1 MSATLIQNA
10 LPGEDLIGIEPEL
23 LQQVNAGWLHR
34 LSLFTGRALTAPA
47 LQSEQSYRAGRLA
60 ILGQCVTQGVVKGLE
75 LSIDLT
81 AADPMIQVTS
91 GYGISA
97 SGEDVTL
104 LRTLRTTLGSLQVID
119 PLNGSVIAAFA
130 DYAKNPANTAFAGI
144 LLLQPVTGQVSGASV
159 DTGTGPIVVSGN
171 LNASCGQDPQEYAF
185 EDWQIVDGVRLVLVA
200 WPGSPATLALP
211 AATPAVSRRN
221 RLAYTIFKA
230 ELALTQDDRLPWDML
245 GVPVA
250 LVGFDNTWKAQFID
264 RTAVVRSG
272 GLPRT
277 RYVLP
282 AQPGAAG
289 APLLVQPALAEARV
303 AQLAEQIGATP
314 GMTSLVPTFFLLPP
328 CGVLPASSMDFVK
341 QVALWFP
348 STWTVE
354 VGPVHQEE
362 VETTLLS
369 GMTAQPLDASRPE
382 LVEVLVPL
390 PDALYDPDV
399 LVTETVDPAFQQA
412 IDSALQE
419 LAADLQHRKT
429 IQQEANALSQV
440 ITGTQAGPQK
450 EPQAGL
456 QLPPLYNI
464 DEGLTATEIAIRDAQ
479 TYAPAAGETFGT
491 ILAAQPKDPSGNP
504 IPPNA
509 QSPNGSF
516 VSTDFQNLQAAANQ
530 PPYTLMQDGNGI
542 PLATPLPL
550 FSSDDMNDMTW
561 HGIQH
566 FIDRING
573 KLAKANDLLDLA
585 FLTTQSDIYRFRQ
598 YILGA
603 SDATALAVSPIA
615 AEIATGESAA
625 STAANL
631 QTYLKS
637 VLQVDSPSTPPTT
650 TPAPGAA
657 PAIPPSSTGLVSK
670 NAFVVSNKI
679 LTAARPV
686 TLISSASPTAIR
698 STAPALSS
706 VLRASPTLLS
716 SVATTKPVVSAA
728 PVVSASSAVSAFSAV
743 SPGRF
748 VLATPGSVSQP
759 ASTNDVLAQSPL
771 VGAQLNLRTLTV
783 AQRMANPPSQEGLFY
798 AIGNRAALLQL
809 LADLEITIDD
819 ITVLVDTAPTVTPA
833 GAPITT
839 TAPPTT
845 PPPPVPP
852 PVFPMPTMADFR
864 ATANSNRRNAVFVA
878 VQSPSVSAPP
888 NLDPDEASL
897 FSAGIH
903 VLEQHSQLLRAV
915 EARIQQYSDYL
926 TLCANALANVQTDL
940 PKAQSLVTKLDNGL
954 AQARQDLTFTTALL
968 NDETQR
974 VANVNAQ
981 RAQTLQNVQVV
992 VYTRPRT
999 LQTDAD
1005 VPSRQL
1011 VPGNITSPV
1020 PSCLQQSLSI
1030 PPELREIVALLREAP
1045 VNWMPSIEAL
1055 LNRLERPSLL
1065 QEVAIDAQARAV
1077 MVMQLPPRVSSAAS
1091 RPGVY
1096 APTISDIYSANQRAL
1111 SSLVTARAAFQPL
1124 QLANQSWT
1132 TQIQTMQVVAAIG
1145 DLISSQ
1151 AVHAEVVNATS
1162 RLMQQISNVATCLY
1176 ARAGQALPIDRL
1188 AWAEFMKGPGFSIQM
1203 QSLAV
1208 LPHWNGQDYVSRQQM
1223 QMLVDWLFLQID
1235 ATNSDAVAFMSDVVR
1250 VAILLASDAPANAVI
1265 SGAVT
1270 LAATPK
1276 VGGIISL
1283 TLPSQQVAH
1292 GMYVQIY
1299 SSGVLTAEA
1308 VVSDLDSSGVRATV
1322 TQVHQTGIALQ
1333 ANDVAHFTP
1342 QAPVAVAL
1350 RAFDK

>member
-10 LPGEDLIGIEPEL
+10 LPGEDLIGIEPAL

-60 ILGQCVTQGVVKGLE
+60 ILGQSVTQGVVKGLE

-81 AADPMIQVTS
+81 AADPMIQVTP

-104 LRTLRTTLGSLQVID
+104 FRTLRTTLGSLQVID
-119 PLNGSVIAAFA
+119 PLTGSVIAAFA
-130 DYAKNPANTAFAGI
+130 DYAKNPANTAFAGV
-144 LLLQPVTGQVSGASV
+144 LLLQPVIGQVSGASV

-171 LNASCGQDPQEYAF
+171 LNASCGQDPTEYAF
-185 EDWQIVDGVRLVLVA
+185 EDWQIVDGVRPVLVA
-200 WPGSPATLALP
+200 WPSSPATLALP

-221 RLAYTIFKA
+221 RLAYSVFKA

-264 RTAVVRSG
+264 RAAVVRAG

-282 AQPGAAG
+282 VQPGAAG
-289 APLLVQPALAEARV
+289 APLLVQPALAQARV

-314 GMTSLVPTFFLLPP
+314 GLTSLVPAFALLPP

-348 STWTVE
+348 STWIVE

-382 LVEVLVPL
+382 SVEVLVPL
-390 PDALYDPDV
+390 PDAVYDPDV
-399 LVTETVDPAFQQA
+399 LVTETVSPAFQQA
-412 IDSALQE
+412 IDSATQE

-440 ITGTQAGPQK
+440 ITGTQAGPQT
-450 EPQAGL
+450 GV

-464 DEGLTATEIAIRDAQ
+464 DAGLTATEIALRDSQ
-479 TYAPAAGETFGT
+479 TYVPAAGETFGT
-491 ILAAQPKDPSGNP
+491 ILATQPKDPSGNP

-509 QSPNGSF
+509 QPPNGGF
-516 VSTDFQNLQAAANQ
+516 VSTDFQNLQAAAKQ
-530 PPYTLMQDGNGI
+530 APYTLTQDGNGT
-542 PLATPLPL
+542 PLATPLSL
-550 FSSDDMNDMTW
+550 FSTDDMNDMTW

-566 FIDRING
+566 FIDLING

-650 TPAPGAA
+650 APPAAPVGTPAA
-657 PAIPPSSTGLVSK
+657 PVSSTGLVSK

-679 LTAARPV
+679 LAAARPV
-686 TLISSASPTAIR
+686 TLISASSPTAIR
-698 STAPALSS
+698 STAPALSA

-716 SVATTKPVVSAA
+716 NVATTKPVVSAT

-798 AIGNRAALLQL
+798 AVGNRAALLQL

-833 GAPITT
+833 GVPIPTT
-839 TAPPTT
+839 PPPTT
-845 PPPPVPP
+845 TPPPVPP

-864 ATANSNRRNAVFVA
+864 ATANNDRRNAVFVA
-878 VQSPSVSAPP
+878 VQSPSVSAPA

-926 TLCANALANVQTDL
+926 TLCANALTNIQTDL
-940 PKAQSLVTKLDNGL
+940 PKAQSLLTKLDNGL

-974 VANVNAQ
+974 VTNVNAQ

-1020 PSCLQQSLSI
+1020 PTCLQQSLSI

-1077 MVMQLPPRVSSAAS
+1077 MVLQLPPRVSSAAS

-1096 APTISDIYSANQRAL
+1096 APTISDIYSTNQRAL
-1111 SSLVTARAAFQPL
+1111 SSLVTERAAFQPL
-1124 QLANQSWT
+1124 QLANQSWAA
-1132 TQIQTMQVVAAIG
+1132 QIQTMQVVAAIG

-1151 AVHAEVVNATS
+1151 AVHAEVVSATS
-1162 RLMQQISNVATCLY
+1162 RLMQQISSVATCLY
-1176 ARAGQALPIDRL
+1176 TRAGQALPIDRL
-1188 AWAEFMKGPGFSIQM
+1188 AWAEFMKGAGLSIQM

-1235 ATNSDAVAFMSDVVR
+1235 ATNADAVAFMSDVVR
-1250 VAILLASDAPANAVI
+1250 VAILLASDAPVNAVI

-1292 GMYVQIY
+1292 GMYVQLY
-1299 SSGVLTAEA
+1299 SSGVLAAEA
-1308 VVSDLDSSGVRATV
+1308 VVTDLDSSSVRATV